1 MLMNGSHPTLY
12 RRWLQQ
18 RRYAAG
24 GKGEMSLR
32 HVENL
37 SEDIRQYTIQLVQIC
52 TLFVTVLGAMLAL
65 TLQGAVQ
72 WRSELTISAIDRVI
86 QGEAEVR
93 TVTVPGNTEPK
104 PQPVSALQRSRT
116 DYGAAAQKAK
126 LVVPKLYRAGLDAL
140 SFERLLMN
148 PSVLVLISLS
158 VILSS
163 VVLCKAGMLYT
174 HIADRRYALSQM
186 QRAFAR
192 DARRMVLPL
201 THTAVCLWFS
211 FHHFVAMIITVD
223 LVVLGV
229 VAAHVA
235 ELTEYEVVWPAL
247 YALALSLSVLFVSV
261 TYFHLVICDAHNLY
275 VKSGQHRSCC
285 PGIALCKMWSGFLLV
300 AVAGVSAAFF
310 WQLGHV
316 EKLPDVY
323 MWALAPTVFVSAGSI
338 LLLALFRAVTR
349 EEAKGYSQ

>member
-24 GKGEMSLR
+24 GKDEMSLR

-86 QGEAEVR
+86 QGQAEVR
-93 TVTVPGNTEPK
+93 TVSVPGDTELK
-104 PQPVSALQRSRT
+104 SQPVNALQKSRT
-116 DYGAAAQKAK
+116 DYEAAAQKAK
-126 LVVPKLYRAGLDAL
+126 LVVPKLYKAGLDAL

-163 VVLCKAGMLYT
+163 VVLCKAGMLYA
-174 HIADRRYALSQM
+174 HIADRRYALSQI
-186 QRAFAR
+186 QKAFAR

-201 THTAVCLWFS
+201 TRTAVCLWFS

-223 LVVLGV
+223 IVVLGV
-229 VAAHVA
+229 AAAHVV
-235 ELTEYEVVWPAL
+235 ELKEYEVVWPAV
-247 YALALSLSVLFVSV
+247 YSLALSLSVLFVSV
-261 TYFHLVICDAHNLY
+261 TYFHMVICSAHDLHVLSNPQTRPKPKL
-275 VKSGQHRSCC
+275 G
-285 PGIALCKMWSGFLLV
+285 LCKVWSGFLLF
-300 AVAGVSAAFF
+300 AVVGVGGAFF

-316 EKLPDVY
+316 GLPIRY
-323 MWALAPTVFVSAGSI
+323 MWALAPAVFVSAGSI
-338 LLLALFRAVTR
+338 LLLALFRRITH
-349 EEAKGYSQ
+349 EEALV